1 MASKRIGALISL
13 EGEQQ
18 FKASVQNCKNSI
30 SAMKSELTQIQTTYT
45 GNANG
50 LEALSEMQKKYAE
63 IQATAA
69 AQVEKSRAAYEKS
82 AEKEKELKKIKEESL
97 ESYKKE
103 QKLLEELKK
112 NSEASA
118 DAIAEQEK
126 AVADAQAEYEK
137 YSVAVEKCGART
149 ARFKKDLVEISTEHI
164 NATASLKQYTK
175 YVKEAEESAD
185 GISESLDAYGKDV
198 KNAGDETSGT
208 AISIA
213 ALAKQAGP
221 AGIAIAALAKGT
233 QKLWEEM
240 KKAAKYSVDV
250 GSNFEA
256 AMSNV
261 EALSGAQGT
270 DLDKLQAK
278 AEQIGRDTKYSAS
291 EAADALGYMS
301 LAGWKVNDMLA
312 GLPGVMYLAS
322 SANMDLAKSSDMVTD
337 NLSAFNMKAK
347 ESAYFADM
355 LAYAQSHSNST
366 VAQFGEA
373 FKNSAANLN
382 AAGQDVQTV
391 TAFLE
396 AFANQGKKGS
406 EAGTALSAMMR
417 DLTANMKDGAVQ
429 IGNTAISVSDSEGNF
444 RDLTEIMLEVDRAVG
459 NLGSAERAAAL
470 KNVFTD
476 ESIKGVN
483 LALNEGIEKISGYEE
498 QLRHVTGTA
507 QSMSDTMQD
516 NLRGSMDELSSAT
529 EGLGIRLYDIV
540 DGPMKAFVDGI
551 TIGINGITGLITP
564 QKDALD
570 QFIDEI
576 DSFVDRIKNKLENS
590 ENSYTE
596 NIVNADAMNEYIKII
611 EGAYEKQKLTE
622 FETFQLNEAIK
633 NLSGDI
639 PELNQ
644 YIDNTNSLLT
654 TSSTSFE
661 TLRDKMAQSYDA
673 MIAKAV
679 TARREALLLAQADAE
694 LARKQAESAQ
704 KRKTA
709 EFEEKFDVNLDSG
722 EGHPVLKLLDPA
734 YKNAAWD
741 LKSVNDTVK
750 DAQRAYDDA
759 RDAVKEFDEANGDL
773 YKNYDVYVDKN
784 GELKESNTGLIET
797 TEQVSDAIKDSANAY
812 KTAID
817 SMMQQSV
824 STKIRDD
831 LANAAAEIANFKE
844 NIQNQL
850 TSNFSLF
857 GDFTWYSDQ
866 LIESDIEKIKR
877 NMQGNLSHMDLYLQ
891 DVESLQKKGMSA
903 DFISYLTE
911 QGREGA
917 TLLREMAMLP
927 ADALQEYQDGFN
939 KYISYA
945 KGTESKVKEVTENYA
960 DTILKSIPKGRDA
973 WYEFG
978 IQTTQGLFDA
988 IAEAQNAMKAGL
1000 LTGDVNSAMATV
1012 LQARQDKMQARAQSQ
1027 QATAP
1032 RHTAENNAPVINVT
1046 TQTVLDGE
1054 IISEKVSKNI
1064 AKINKNTVNRTGRR

>member
-1 MASKRIGALISL
+1 MGRSVIGALISL
-13 EGEQQ
+13 DGEQQ
-18 FKASVQNCKNSI
+18 FRAGMQNCKAAV
-30 SAMKSELTQIQTTYT
+30 SAMKAELKNIQTVYA
-45 GNANG
+45 GNANS
-50 LEALSEMQKKYAE
+50 LQALAEMHGVYAEMQA
-63 IQATAA
+63 
-69 AQVEKSRAAYEKS
+69 AAYEQVENAQKLHNESAKKEEELRKEKQKS
-82 AEKEKELKKIKEESL
+82 LEIYKETIKELKKLKETEG
-97 ESYKKE
+97 
-103 QKLLEELKK
+103 
-112 NSEASA
+112 ASA
-118 DAIAEQEK
+118 DEIEKQEQ
-126 AVADAQAEYEK
+126 AVREARTQYEN
-137 YSVAVEKCGART
+137 YSVAVEKCGAKT
-149 ARFKKDLVEISTEHI
+149 QRFKKSLME
-164 NATASLKQYTK
+164 ARASEAEAARELEKYSK
-175 YVKEAEESAD
+175 YVKEAESSAD

-322 SANMDLAKSSDMVTD
+322 SANMDLAQSSDMVTD

-355 LAYAQSHSNST
+355 LAYAQSHSNAT

-373 FKNSAANLN
+373 YKNSAANLN

-391 TAFLE
+391 TAFFE

-417 DLTANMKDGAVQ
+417 DLTANMQDGAVQ
-429 IGNTAISVSDSEGNF
+429 IGNTAIAVSDSEGNF

-459 NLGSAERAAAL
+459 NLGSAERATAL

-483 LALNEGIEKISGYEE
+483 LALNEGIEKILGYEE

-507 QSMSDTMQD
+507 QDMSDTMQD

-540 DGPMKAFVDGI
+540 DGPMQAFIDGI
-551 TIGINGITGLITP
+551 TIGINGITDLITP

-576 DSFVDRIKNKLENS
+576 DSSVDRIKNKLENS

-596 NIVNADAMNEYIKII
+596 NIVNTDAMNEYIKII
-611 EGAYEKQKLTE
+611 ENAYEKQKLTE

-633 NLSGDI
+633 NLSGDV

-654 TSSTSFE
+654 TSSSSFE
-661 TLRDKMAQSYDA
+661 TLRDKMTQSYDA

-679 TARREALLLAQADAE
+679 TARREALLLAQADVE

-722 EGHPVLKLLDPA
+722 EGHPVLKLLDPE
-734 YKNAAWD
+734 YKNAVWD
-741 LKSVNDTVK
+741 LKNVNDTVK

-759 RDAVKEFDEANGDL
+759 RDAVKEFDETNGDL

-784 GELKESNTGLIET
+784 GELKESNTELIET

-817 SMMQQSV
+817 AMMQQSV

-831 LANAAAEIANFKE
+831 LANAATEIANFKE

-866 LIESDIEKIKR
+866 LIDSDIEKIKR

-891 DVESLQKKGMSA
+891 DIENLQKKGLSS

-911 QGREGA
+911 QGRDGA
-917 TLLREMAMLP
+917 ILLREMAMLP

-939 KYISYA
+939 KYMSYA
-945 KGTESKVKEVTENYA
+945 KGTETKVREVTENYA
-960 DTILKSIPKGRDA
+960 DTILKSIPKGKNA

-988 IAEAQNAMKAGL
+988 IAEAQNAMKTGF
-1000 LTGDVNSAMATV
+1000 LTGDMNSAMATV

-1054 IISEKVSKNI
+1054 IISEKVQKNI